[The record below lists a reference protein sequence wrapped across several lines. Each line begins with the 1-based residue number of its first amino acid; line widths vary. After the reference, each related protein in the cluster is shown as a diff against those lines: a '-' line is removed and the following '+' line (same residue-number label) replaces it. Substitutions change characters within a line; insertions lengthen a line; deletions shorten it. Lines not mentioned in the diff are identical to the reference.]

1 MPVVKKQSR
10 RVAKQ
15 SRGNGV
21 LGRIAPVSLDDRGIK
36 MNVYGRSGTG
46 KTTFACTFPKPLLL
60 IGTEDGTRSVHNL
73 GKQGVDFVRLNQS
86 DELAEL
92 VAHVRDGDYYQTVV
106 LDTATMLQDMV
117 LAEILGLKEL
127 LVQKSWGVAKQ
138 QDWGQCGLQMKE
150 HLRRLLD
157 LPVNVVILAQERE
170 FNNDTDSEVIEPFV
184 ASALTPSVVGF
195 LNPAC
200 DYICQMYRRN
210 KTEEKTS
217 KIGKKEV
224 TTKRRLKEV
233 EYCLRTGPDATYA
246 TKFRVPKGTPLPE
259 AVVDPDYDTVVSI
272 IGE

>member
-117 LAEILGLKEL
+117 LTEILGLKEL

>member
-36 MNVYGRSGTG
+36 MNVYGHSGTG

-117 LAEILGLKEL
+117 LTEILGLKES

-138 QDWGQCGLQMKE
+138 QDWGQCALQMKE